1 MNIRYELMYQYIC
14 HQEEKEKNKLLQDL
28 EKTGDRLDIQA
39 KLFLLDV
46 IFMKFRFMQQEDNE
60 KTNFFVQYVCDG
72 DTLLTTEY
80 SGEFSCYEYSPA
92 EILKHAVVLASAFGI
107 TASTYS
113 DNYATYYNFSVN
125 LLDEKQTRQGHTQT
139 ILQRGKRS

>member
-92 EILKHAVVLASAFGI
+92 EIETNVSQPTTLHLLLVSSPIATAVPSFCKPR
-107 TASTYS
+107 
-113 DNYATYYNFSVN
+113 
-125 LLDEKQTRQGHTQT
+125 E
-139 ILQRGKRS
+139 